1 MLVRLHHYTALGEEQ
16 RIKSDNACSSDP
28 PCRRAARS
36 GPALPA
42 PAPGAVVV
50 SKSAE
55 VEGSAGLPSKIPTGI
70 TVLHAVYNRSHAVI
84 RVIVVTY
91 FLQRLFSIVCTV
103 LTSAVP

>member
-1 MLVRLHHYTALGEEQ
+1 MT
-16 RIKSDNACSSDP
+16 
-28 PCRRAARS
+28 RRAAVQPAVA
-36 GPALPA
+36 PALPA

-84 RVIVVTY
+84 RVIVVIFFTTCVQY
-91 FLQRLFSIVCTV
+91 CLH
-103 LTSAVP
+103 SAHFCCAESSLRRR